1 MTSLTRIARIL
12 QRHAPPLLPAAHRV
26 ASAVALILREGA
38 NGVDI
43 LFVERAARQGDPW
56 SGDIGFP
63 GGKVDKRDR
72 DPRATAE
79 RETLEEVGLDLR
91 TARPL
96 GRLAD
101 IEGAHLPVL
110 VSCFA
115 YAVDDPTPFRLDH
128 EIEDAFW
135 VPLAALQEP
144 ERHVIAPVRFAGET
158 LERPAIL
165 LPAADKPVL
174 WGITYRMVMEFL
186 RLLRSGEAAEGE

>member
-1 MTSLTRIARIL
+1 MTSLARIARIL
-12 QRHAPPLLPAAHRV
+12 HRHAPLLIPAAHRV

-38 NGVDI
+38 NGVEI

-63 GGKVDKRDR
+63 GGRVDQRDR

-79 RETLEEVGLDLR
+79 RETLEEIGLDLR
-91 TARPL
+91 SARAL

-115 YAVDDPTPFRLDH
+115 YAVHDPTPFRLDQ

-144 ERHVIAPVRFAGET
+144 ERHVTAPVRFGGET

-165 LPAADKPVL
+165 LPTAGKPVL
-174 WGITYRMVMEFL
+174 WGITYRLVMEFL
-186 RLLRSGEAAEGE
+186 RLLASGEAPGGE